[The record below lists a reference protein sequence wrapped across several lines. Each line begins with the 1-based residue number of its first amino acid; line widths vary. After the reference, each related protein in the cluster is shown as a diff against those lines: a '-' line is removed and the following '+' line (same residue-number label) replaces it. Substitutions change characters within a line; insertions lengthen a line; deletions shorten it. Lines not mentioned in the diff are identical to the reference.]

1 VQANPDVVAETVDVQ
16 AADGI
21 ADVVVARPASG
32 GPHPA
37 VLLYMDAFGTRSA
50 LRAHAARLAGHG
62 YLVAVPN
69 VFYRQ
74 GRSPVVE
81 NIEQLVVAGDWAA
94 VFAVVGPKMA
104 ALTPEGV
111 DADSRAWLDFLG
123 GRVEV
128 RQGPVATV
136 GYCMG
141 GRLSL
146 RMAGSFPDAVA
157 AAASFHGGNL
167 ATDQDDSPHLR
178 AVQASAELYI
188 GHADNDRSMDPE
200 QMARLTRALAEAHV
214 RHTAELYV
222 GAQHGW
228 TQTDTPAYDR
238 PSAERH
244 WSRMLELFGRTLEL
258 SSAGRRSSNRR
269 SGAAVTSSSARK

>member
-1 VQANPDVVAETVDVQ
+1 MADASAELVSETVDV
-16 AADGI
+16 ATADGV
-21 ADVVVARPASG
+21 ADAFLTRPAAG

-37 VLLYMDAFGTRSA
+37 VLIYMDAFGIRAA
-50 LRAHAARLAGHG
+50 LEAHAKRLAAHG
-62 YLVAVPN
+62 YVVLVPN
-69 VFYRQ
+69 VFYRD

-81 NIEQLVVAGDWAA
+81 NIEQLIGGEDRAA
-94 VFAVVGPKMA
+94 LFAVLGPKMA
-104 ALTPEGV
+104 ALTPAGMN
-111 DADSRAWLDFLG
+111 ADSRAWMTYLRERDQ
-123 GRVEV
+123 V
-128 RQGPVATV
+128 RDGPIGVV

-146 RMAGSFPDAVA
+146 RMAGEFPEAVS

-167 ATDQDDSPHLR
+167 ATDGEDSPHLSAVR
-178 AVQASAELYI
+178 AHAELYV

-228 TQTDTPAYDR
+228 TQTDTPAYDE

-244 WSRMLELFGRTLEL
+244 WMRMLELFGRVLQ
-258 SSAGRRSSNRR
+258 R
-269 SGAAVTSSSARK
+269 